1 MPSAINVQL
10 SLRRQIL
17 TQTQVFT
24 KTAIKTGIARAIA
37 LGAVALMMAAA
48 TLSFVNSAPTRVT
61 PLDAA
66 PLAPTIDPCNP
77 NRPAEVWFPPQV
89 EAEFARQCDR

>member
-1 MPSAINVQL
+1 M
-10 SLRRQIL
+10 

-24 KTAIKTGIARAIA
+24 KTAIKTGIARTIA
-37 LGAVALMMAAA
+37 LGAVAAMTAAA
-48 TLSFVNSAPTRVT
+48 LLAFVNSAPTRAT
-61 PLDAA
+61 QITAA
-66 PLAPTIDPCNP
+66 PLAPTIDKCNP

>member
-1 MPSAINVQL
+1 M
-10 SLRRQIL
+10 

-24 KTAIKTGIARAIA
+24 KTAIKTGIAHAIA

-48 TLSFVNSAPTRVT
+48 TLSFVNSAPTRVPT
-61 PLDAA
+61 IDAT
-66 PLAPTIDPCNP
+66 APTVDPCNP

-89 EAEFARQCDR
+89 EAEFAEQCNR